1 MILTNCAACAA
12 PLAHNAPRCVRC
24 ATRYGRAGED
34 FARTLK
40 FTLNYAE
47 TLCLNPA
54 ATLDDLREAVNTLED
69 TARVARRVMGS
80 AHPLTATIE
89 DDLRRSRAALRA
101 REMSPGSA

>member
-1 MILTNCAACAA
+1 MC
-12 PLAHNAPRCVRC
+12 
-24 ATRYGRAGED
+24 
-34 FARTLK
+34 TLVMK
-40 FTLNYAE
+40 KMYAE
-47 TLCLNPA
+47 ALGMDPA

>member
-1 MILTNCAACAA
+1 MLEHLHG
-12 PLAHNAPRCVRC
+12 LAEIVERGGGVLVIQVAQRVL
-24 ATRYGRAGED
+24 GLSED
-34 FARTLK
+34 TTLRMRWV
-40 FTLNYAE
+40 YAE
-47 TLCLNPA
+47 ALYEDPA